1 MKNFFLKEKEFF
13 VLIADYYF
21 QHNTKMVDVLVPFL
35 KLVQLLKD
43 ILNNLFFLFPS
54 YILNNSSEKGSE
66 WNGNIEF
73 NGKVQTGIISQMQV
87 KLGFELKKTR
97 KENEAKGYQA
107 VANVS
112 PKTVSTTNIYYGGYK
127 SSGKLKTYTTYT
139 ATPNKRVYKTTDVNV
154 TLYQSKIL
162 DIHTYTSEKSI

>member
-1 MKNFFLKEKEFF
+1 
-13 VLIADYYF
+13 
-21 QHNTKMVDVLVPFL
+21 MVDVLVPFL

-127 SSGKLKTYTTYT
+127 SYGKLKTYTTYT